1 MTKLYRAPLSGNSH
15 RVQLFLSLIGRPV
28 ELVDVNLRTGEN
40 RTPAFLKLNP
50 LGQIPVLE
58 DEGNVVPD
66 SLASLVYLAER
77 YAPESWYPRDLMKRV
92 EIQRWLTVAACE
104 IAQGPVLARV
114 AAIFGANLDVERAK
128 TIAARIFA
136 VMEDLLAKQPFLT
149 GEGPTIA
156 DIACYTYIA
165 HAPEGGISLEPYPAL
180 RAWLGRIEA
189 LPGFVAMPASA
200 PPAA

>member
-1 MTKLYRAPLSGNSH
+1 MIRLYCAPFSGNSH
-15 RVQLFLSLIGRPV
+15 RVELFLSLIGRPV
-28 ELVDVNLRTGEN
+28 ELVEVSLRKGEN
-40 RTPAFLKLNP
+40 QAPDFLKLNP
-50 LGQIPVLE
+50 LGQVPVLE
-58 DEGNVVPD
+58 DEGHVIPD

-77 YAPESWYPRDLMKRV
+77 YAPESWYPSDTLKRA
-92 EIQRWLTVAACE
+92 EIQRWLSVAACE

-114 AAIFGANLDVERAK
+114 AAVFGGAVDVERAK
-128 TIAARIFA
+128 AISARIFS
-136 VMEDLLAKQPFLT
+136 VMEDLLATQPFLT

-189 LPGFVAMPASA
+189 LPGFVAMPASVPVA
-200 PPAA
+200 